1 MASKNFLVK
10 IPLFLVFLTVLAVVS
25 VGSGFEIYDWY
36 DLDEVR
42 TDLSGE
48 YYLMNDLDETS
59 PGYDDVI
66 DEAGFTPIGS
76 EEYPFTGVLDG
87 QNHTIRDFES
97 TGMFEF
103 IDDGEVVNIS
113 FEEFEFDVGNDGS
126 VVSRKS
132 RQSFFENIE
141 IRDSNLSGNS
151 RVGFISAV
159 DKNSI
164 FEEISVEDSNISC
177 YERCGSLV
185 GKGKQL
191 LVFNNNVSNVDVTGN
206 LIAGGLVGQGFGEF
220 GDNIIT
226 DVYVDAQIGVGGVIG
241 DATSFD
247 FEDQWIDR
255 THFVYTRF
263 WDTFLENVHLNNTHH
278 GYDEEDLNRIESLD
292 SELNRGGF
300 VGMNY
305 RSSDFEFEVSNA
317 YMNIEF
323 DEWVEDDGDGHWAS
337 MVGVIAGDQE
347 FQPSSSGEIDIDI
360 DTVIT
365 NNLQIVDSNSGLL
378 FHKIVDKFD
387 EELHWSLRVEDVL
400 AIDTM
405 PDGNYRSDYITIG
418 DHYRGYFDDFNVSN
432 SYINRDNMDYITTFI
447 KEDFTVGT
455 TDDLTYPYSAGFYTE
470 WDFETVWED
479 GYNNVFS
486 DFNDNQ
492 NYPFLRY
499 FFEVEELSVDMVEVN
514 VLSDTEAEFVG
525 EVTDFGGY
533 DSVYAG
539 FEYRESGETEWV
551 NASVEEVF
559 PGEPVFSHVETG
571 LEPGTDYEVRA
582 VVEMEG
588 DVEVSGLLSFSTFD
602 PEVFEVEM
610 DSVVNV
616 LDTEAEFVGEVTGF
630 GGYDSVYA
638 GFEYRESGETEWS
651 DTVMQEVFPV
661 SPVFSHVETGLE
673 EDTSYEVRAFMVK
686 EGDEA
691 FSDVLTFTT
700 LSEDDVVVPPV
711 DEVME
716 DFAMFDWVS
725 PKPGDGVLEH
735 MADRYG
741 FRAEVVSDLED
752 AFCTVDIT
760 VYELDAYGEKDVPI
774 YTNRFEDGCTVMGE
788 VETPFVIEEVLN
800 REKGDYWVEY
810 ELEAEENDSVV
821 DSDRIEG
828 VFRYGNWVD
837 YLAGLVGMDFENFRL
852 LLGVFIMLTGSVLLY
867 VFTSSSEMAMGGYI
881 GFTSIFLYIGWFSGF
896 IGFILASSILIG
908 FVLLRD

>member
-59 PGYDDVI
+59 PGYNDVI
-66 DEAGFTPIGS
+66 DEAGFTPIGA

-87 QNHTIRDFES
+87 QNHTIRDFKS

-113 FEEFEFDVGNDGS
+113 FEEFEFDVGIDGS

-220 GDNIIT
+220 GDNRVT

-241 DATSFD
+241 DATSFN

-263 WDTFLENVHLNNTHH
+263 WDTFLENVHLDNTHY
-278 GYDEEDLNRIESLD
+278 GYDEEDLNRIDSLN

-323 DEWVEDDGDGHWAS
+323 DESVEDDGGRHWAS
-337 MVGVIAGDQE
+337 MVGVMAGDQ
-347 FQPSSSGEIDIDI
+347 QYDTSSGEIDIDI

-365 NNLQIVDSNSGLL
+365 NNLQIVDSFSGLL
-378 FHKIVDKFD
+378 FHYIVAKYD

-400 AIDTM
+400 AVDTM
-405 PDGNYRSDYITIG
+405 PDGDYRSDYITIS
-418 DHYRGYFDDFNVSN
+418 HYYRDLFDDFNVSN
-432 SYINRDNMDYITTFI
+432 SYINRDNMDYFPDFI

-455 TDDLTYPYSAGFYTE
+455 TDDLTYPYSAEFYTE

-525 EVTDFGGY
+525 EVTD
-533 DSVYAG
+533 
-539 FEYRESGETEWV
+539 
-551 NASVEEVF
+551 
-559 PGEPVFSHVETG
+559 
-571 LEPGTDYEVRA
+571 
-582 VVEMEG
+582 
-588 DVEVSGLLSFSTFD
+588 
-602 PEVFEVEM
+602 
-610 DSVVNV
+610 
-616 LDTEAEFVGEVTGF
+616 F

-810 ELEAEENDSVV
+810 ELEAEDNDSVV

-837 YLAGLVGMDFENFRL
+837 YLAGLVGTDFENFRL

-867 VFTSSSEMAMGGYI
+867 VFTSSSEMVMGGYI